1 MVVLLAFQSR
11 VDRYMALRVQSAAI
25 RIYEHLLQ
33 EDKEFRWTRYLAPI
47 LPIVM
52 QNGSGRWTAPTCMR
66 DLVRPRT
73 LPAGHIVSLM
83 IRTENIQGLD
93 GAIPVLDE
101 SMRQWGHHRPA
112 CTRRAGCRGCTC
124 GGTTTF

>member
-1 MVVLLAFQSR
+1 MVVLLEFQSR

-93 GAIPVLDE
+93 GAIPV
-101 SMRQWGHHRPA
+101 PA
-112 CTRRAGCRGCTC
+112 KFQSRRARSQAGSC
-124 GGTTTF
+124 GSELSPEPVR

>member
-1 MVVLLAFQSR
+1 MLPEFQSR

-33 EDKEFRWTRYLAPI
+33 EDKEFRRTRYLAPI

-73 LPAGHIVSLM
+73 LPAGDIVSLM
-83 IRTENIQGLD
+83 IRTENI
-93 GAIPVLDE
+93 
-101 SMRQWGHHRPA
+101 
-112 CTRRAGCRGCTC
+112 
-124 GGTTTF
+124 